1 MLYNKAKSFDKA
13 DIDMKIMIMSDV
25 VPTASSKN
33 EYTDGAIEKLL
44 SNGFREKLN
53 EAAFNI
59 VNLECPLTREN
70 EPAAKWGSRLKALPE
85 SIEALRKIP
94 GLVVNLA
101 NNHIRDYGSQGVL
114 DTIQVLEEYD
124 IPYLGAGRELEHSN
138 RSLILESSSY
148 KIGVYSCTE
157 HEFSIAG
164 EKSAGAH
171 PVEEGE
177 DILALQKLKR
187 QTDYVIFLYHG
198 GVEFYPYPTPEMQK
212 RLRRYVSAGA
222 DLVVCQHSHCI
233 GCTETYQNGILV
245 YGQGNFLFGE
255 RPEVEANIQDQ
266 DAWKSGMALCVDIK
280 EHSIEYLFYRNKNG
294 ILDWTH
300 EPEML
305 GKMQERNKLLQTP
318 GFLREEWGR
327 YCARHANYM
336 EIFQKSFFKRKA
348 PWKSRIKKSIA
359 ALTGKDTLSEQEYL
373 RIYNYLTCEVH
384 QELLR
389 TNCKAEIEKRNTGC
403 FD

>member
-1 MLYNKAKSFDKA
+1 M
-13 DIDMKIMIMSDV
+13 
-25 VPTASSKN
+25 
-33 EYTDGAIEKLL
+33 

-70 EPAAKWGSRLKALPE
+70 EPAAKWGSSLKALPE

-187 QTDYVIFLYHG
+187 QTDYVIFFIMAVLNLSISDTGNAEAAAQICECWSRFSCLSAQSLHWMHRNLSEWHIGLWTGKFPVWRETG
-198 GVEFYPYPTPEMQK
+198 GRSQYSGSGCLEK
-212 RLRRYVSAGA
+212 RYG
-222 DLVVCQHSHCI
+222 VVC
-233 GCTETYQNGILV
+233 
-245 YGQGNFLFGE
+245 
-255 RPEVEANIQDQ
+255 
-266 DAWKSGMALCVDIK
+266 
-280 EHSIEYLFYRNKNG
+280 
-294 ILDWTH
+294 
-300 EPEML
+300 
-305 GKMQERNKLLQTP
+305 
-318 GFLREEWGR
+318 
-327 YCARHANYM
+327 
-336 EIFQKSFFKRKA
+336 
-348 PWKSRIKKSIA
+348 
-359 ALTGKDTLSEQEYL
+359 
-373 RIYNYLTCEVH
+373 
-384 QELLR
+384 
-389 TNCKAEIEKRNTGC
+389 
-403 FD
+403 

>member
-1 MLYNKAKSFDKA
+1 
-13 DIDMKIMIMSDV
+13 MKIMIMSDV
-25 VPTASSKN
+25 VPAASAKN

-44 SNGFREKLN
+44 SDGFREKLHGA
-53 EAAFNI
+53 EFNI

-70 EPAAKWGSRLKALPE
+70 EPAAKWGSSLKALPE
-85 SIEALRKIP
+85 SMEALKKIP

-114 DTIQVLEEYD
+114 DTIQVLEEHG
-124 IPYLGAGRELEHSN
+124 IPYLGAGKDMENSN
-138 RSLILESSSY
+138 RSLILEKKSH
-148 KIGVYSCTE
+148 KIGLYSCTE

-164 EKSAGAH
+164 ENSAGAH

-177 DILALQKLKR
+177 DILALQELKR
-187 QTDYVIFLYHG
+187 QTDYVILLYHG

-212 RLRRYVSAGA
+212 RLRRYVRAGA

-233 GCTETYQNGILV
+233 GCTETYQNGVLV

-255 RPEVEANIQDQ
+255 RPEVEANIQDLN
-266 DAWKSGMALCVDIK
+266 AWESGMAVCADIE
-280 EHSIEYLFYRNKNG
+280 EHNVKYLFYRNQNG
-294 ILDWTH
+294 RLDWTH

-305 GKMQERNKLLQTP
+305 EKMQERNKLLQTP
-318 GFLREEWGR
+318 GFLKEEWIR
-327 YCARHANYM
+327 YCTGHVNYM
-336 EIFQKSFFKRKA
+336 EIFKKHFSERKL
-348 PWKSRIKKSIA
+348 PWKSRIKKSISVLA
-359 ALTGKDTLSEQEYL
+359 GKDSLSEQEYL
-373 RIYNYLTCEVH
+373 RIYNYLACEVH

-389 TNCKAEIEKRNTGC
+389 TNCKIEIEKRNTGC